1 MLANTDIRTVSKEKN
16 VRLWEIAEYL
26 KISDPTMTRKLR
38 RELPD
43 TEKQRIFA
51 IIDEIAAQKENAAQ
65 STTNTLNG

>member
-1 MLANTDIRTVSKEKN
+1 MLANTDIRNLSKEKD

-26 KISDPTMTRKLR
+26 EISDPTMTRKLR

-51 IIDEIAAQKENAAQ
+51 IIDEIASKK
-65 STTNTLNG
+65 

>member
-51 IIDEIAAQKENAAQ
+51 IIDEIAAQKENAV
-65 STTNTLNG
+65 

>member
-1 MLANTDIRTVSKEKN
+1 MNNQDIRTKAKKAKVK
-16 VRLWEIAEYL
+16 LW
-26 KISDPTMTRKLR
+26 KICDKLGISESTMTRKLR
-38 RELPD
+38 HELPD